1 MRVRLLVFVLALTA
15 CGQSSQPAG
24 TTSSAETATE
34 LVLSCADFAALTPA
48 TLAER
53 FGAENVTNQTLPGP
67 EGERYEATLVFA
79 DDPTRRLEITWNE
92 DHTAVSSAMV
102 SNAGTQWR
110 GAAGYTIGTSI
121 GDIERLNVM
130 PFKLWGFDWDYGG
143 WVSDWSVGTFS
154 QSPVPGCTTRM
165 RFDPRSLVN
174 TSAASGDSEFASNN
188 PAMRAADPAVAA
200 FGLMFG
206 APGGG

>member
-24 TTSSAETATE
+24 STSSAETATE
-34 LVLSCADFAALTPA
+34 FVLSCADFAALTPA
-48 TLAER
+48 TFAER
-53 FGAENVTNQTLPGP
+53 FGAENLTNQTLPGP
-67 EGERYEATLVFA
+67 EGESYEATLVFA

-143 WVSDWSVGTFS
+143 WVSDWSVGALS
-154 QSPVPGCTTRM
+154 QNPICTTRV
-165 RFDPRSLVN
+165 RFTPRDEAN
-174 TSAASGDSEFASNN
+174 TEAMGDSEFSSND
-188 PAMRAADPAVAA
+188 PAIRAADPIVSE
-200 FGLMFG
+200 FGLAIG
-206 APGGG
+206 APG